1 MLYLIESFRGKVI
14 MIVKGFTIGLL
25 LISLSGCASFI
36 ANQMTSPKNSNVE
49 GNISD
54 LAVDQQLCDSN
65 NYCVK
70 AIGLGESAAGDY
82 SLKFTFHINDNHKI
96 WRYETK
102 NDDVETAKPLANHLI
117 LLFTGYSQPTQ
128 ALYIHQLW
136 LQQMTGA
143 EVIVI
148 PSAENTDTFKFGLD
162 YAPPIVAEIQRLNPT
177 KVHLIGFSMG
187 ALAASEVEKQ
197 IDNAK
202 LYLVAP
208 MTDFDYSAKAIYDI
222 LYRDKIYATFISQET
237 LEDAIQIVYEKSGT
251 TSKDTDLI
259 AKLNGVKSPTFIYAS
274 NKDRVIEHSAF
285 NAIPNDNVDVN
296 IYGELNHLEM
306 VALLSQ
312 DLMTDFVSDLLERPV
327 LKSEITTLGI
337 LCDFDD
343 DDCLNQLPD

>member
-1 MLYLIESFRGKVI
+1 M
-14 MIVKGFTIGLL
+14 MVKGFTIGLL
-25 LISLSGCASFI
+25 FISLSGCASYL
-36 ANQMTSPKNSNVE
+36 ANQMTSPKKSNVE

-54 LAVDQQLCDSN
+54 WAVVQQLCDSN

-70 AIGLGESAAGDY
+70 AIGLGESAEGDH
-82 SLKFTFHINDNHKI
+82 SLEFRFHINDNHKI

-102 NDDVETAKPLANHLI
+102 SDGVEPPKPLANHLI
-117 LLFTGYSQPTQ
+117 FLFAGYSQPTEV
-128 ALYIHQLW
+128 LYIHQLW
-136 LQQMTGA
+136 LQRMTGA

-148 PSAENTDTFKFGLD
+148 PSAENTETFKFGLD
-162 YAPPIVAEIQRLNPT
+162 YAPPIVAEIQRLNPV

-187 ALAASEVEKQ
+187 ALAAVEVEKQ

-208 MTDFDYSAKAIYDI
+208 MADFDYSAKAIYDI
-222 LYRDKIYATFISQET
+222 LYRDKIYATFISQDT
-237 LEDAIQIVYEKSGT
+237 LEDAIQIVYEESGT

-259 AKLNGVKSPTFIYAS
+259 AKLNRVTSPTFIYAS
-274 NKDRVIEHSAF
+274 DKDRVVEYSVF
-285 NAIPNDNVDVN
+285 DSIPNDNIDVN
-296 IYGELNHLEM
+296 IYEELNHLEM

-327 LKSEITTLGI
+327 MKSEITTLGI

>member
-1 MLYLIESFRGKVI
+1 

-25 LISLSGCASFI
+25 FISLSGCASFI
-36 ANQMTSPKNSNVE
+36 ANQMTNPKKSNVE

-54 LAVDQQLCDSN
+54 WAVEQHLCDSN

-70 AIGLGESAAGDY
+70 AIGLGESATGDQ
-82 SLKFTFHINDNHKI
+82 SLKFRFNINDSHKI
-96 WRYETK
+96 WRYEAK
-102 NDDVETAKPLANHLI
+102 NDGVDTTRPLADHLI
-117 LLFTGYSQPTQ
+117 LLFTGYSQPTEV
-128 ALYIHQLW
+128 LYIHQLW
-136 LQQMTGA
+136 LQRMTGA
-143 EVIVI
+143 KVIVI
-148 PSAENTDTFKFGLD
+148 PSAERTETFKFGLD
-162 YAPPIVAEIQRLNPT
+162 YASPIVAEIQRLKPT

-222 LYRDKIYATFISQET
+222 LYKDKIYAAFISQET
-237 LEDAIQIVYEKSGT
+237 LEDAIQIVYEGAGT
-251 TSKDTDLI
+251 TSADTDLI
-259 AKLNGVKSPTFIYAS
+259 AKLNRVKSPTFIYAS
-274 NKDRVIEHSAF
+274 TKDRVVEYSAF
-285 NAIPNDNVDVN
+285 DSIPNDNVDVN

-306 VALLSQ
+306 VALLNQ